1 MGYFDKETNVAN
13 YQKQWAEQKEFL
25 QERLIAKE
33 FYDFQ
38 DGGEWARF
46 EKYLFEQINKPEII
60 ETEDSYGNIALIEL
74 KNADG
79 NNMSAEI
86 NLLDV
91 VKLKDMNIF
100 FSALKQGNVVKI
112 TFKNYNLH
120 TFESAV
126 DYKVNPYNNSE
137 IYKKL
142 KSTASAR
149 GEKLCYKVIKSETQL
164 QKLINDNTLD
174 GKFVYFKK
182 DDFYNVAFLKENENA
197 LNDTL
202 YRKKA
207 ETKTP
212 VKVAENSVAEPKKP
226 DKLGKFEISKT
237 DFLKIKSDLENLKNQ
252 GVFVK
257 VYSDTKNKNNVKIF
271 FDKTEREKISK
282 IVESIEKKDVLEL

>member
-1 MGYFDKETNVAN
+1 VSDKICKNHGLGVIEKPLNRSQNQISIYSAKKNYSWKVKLCEALNWIVDVCKSPEDFAEALHLQGFKVKFYPLDIVFVDEYNSRKSIKESTLQKQFGYKYSKSQLERAMGYFDRETSVAN
-13 YQKQWAEQKEFL
+13 SQKQWEEQKEFL
-25 QERLIAKE
+25 QNRLIAKE

-60 ETEDSYGNIALIEL
+60 ETEDFYGNIALIEL

-100 FSALKQGNVVKI
+100 FSALKQGTIAKI
-112 TFKNYNLH
+112 TFKNYNLQ
-120 TFESAV
+120 TFENTV
-126 DYKVNPYNNSE
+126 DYKINPYNNSE

-142 KSTASAR
+142 KSTVSAR

-164 QKLINDNTLD
+164 QKLIADNTLD

-182 DDFYNVAFLKENENA
+182 DDFL
-197 LNDTL
+197 
-202 YRKKA
+202 
-207 ETKTP
+207 
-212 VKVAENSVAEPKKP
+212 
-226 DKLGKFEISKT
+226 
-237 DFLKIKSDLENLKNQ
+237 
-252 GVFVK
+252 
-257 VYSDTKNKNNVKIF
+257 
-271 FDKTEREKISK
+271 
-282 IVESIEKKDVLEL
+282 